1 MQISSLLKPEQIKM
15 ELSQQKRC
23 NAINEVAQLLQSNPN
38 VTNFAGFYE
47 ELLARE
53 RIESTCLGNEI
64 AFPHARTDSLKG
76 MVLAIG
82 RSTTGVW
89 FENSGQSVKL
99 IFVIGTPKRMVT
111 DYLSVVGGLARLLK
125 DPATREKLIT
135 VPTVEEFIATLTAA
149 ETGR

>member
-1 MQISSLLKPEQIKM
+1 MQISSLLKPEQIKL
-15 ELSQQKRC
+15 ELAELKRVD
-23 NAINEVAQLLQSNPN
+23 AINEVAQLLQANPN
-38 VTNFAGFYE
+38 VTNYEGFYG

-125 DPATREKLIT
+125 DASTRASLISA
-135 VPTVEEFIATLTAA
+135 PSVEEFISTLTQA
-149 ETGR
+149 ESGR

>member
-76 MVLAIG
+76 MVLAVG
-82 RSTTGVW
+82 RSTQGVW
-89 FENSGQSVKL
+89 FENSCQTVKL

-125 DPATREKLIT
+125 DASTRESLIS
-135 VPTVEEFIATLTAA
+135 VPTVEEFIAALTHA
-149 ETGR
+149 ESGR

>member
-1 MQISSLLKPEQIKM
+1 MQINSLLKPEQIKL
-15 ELSQQKRC
+15 ELKEQKRVD
-23 NAINEVAQLLQSNPN
+23 AINEVAQLLQKNPN
-38 VTNFAGFYE
+38 VLNFAGFYE

-64 AFPHARTDSLKG
+64 AFPHARTDFLKG

-82 RSTTGVW
+82 RRSQGVW
-89 FENSGQSVKL
+89 FENAGQTVKL

-125 DPATREKLIT
+125 DTSTRERLIS
-135 VPTVEEFIATLTAA
+135 VASVEDFIATLTQA
-149 ETGR
+149 ELAR